1 MQNHSA
7 DKSETKNH
15 IPAGTAVSIYLS
27 SKQSIRIINH
37 EGGQVVDTWAFS
49 QANPS
54 EHLSMEHSRSAL
66 YKLWFEPGDT
76 LVSNHF
82 NPMLTIKND
91 TSPGM
96 HDTLHAACSKAS
108 YRFYGEGDNH
118 PNCQDNLFNALSEQG
133 LEPQSIPC
141 PWNVF
146 EHALVDE
153 KMKLSDLPASAQKGD
168 YIELIAEQDL
178 ILVCSACPSLVG
190 SISGERP
197 AGALL
202 DIID

>member
-1 MQNHSA
+1 M
-7 DKSETKNH
+7 DKSPRKKH
-15 IPAGTAVSIYLS
+15 IAAGTAVSIHLS
-27 SKQSIRIINH
+27 NKQTVRIINP

-49 QANPS
+49 RENPS

-76 LVSNHF
+76 LVSNSF
-82 NPMLTIKND
+82 NPMLTINND

-118 PNCQDNLFNALSEQG
+118 PNCQDNLINVLSEQG
-133 LEPQSIPC
+133 IDLQCIPC
-141 PWNVF
+141 PWNLF
-146 EHALVDE
+146 EHALVNE
-153 KMKLSDLPASAQKGD
+153 KMKLSDLPASAKKGD
-168 YIELIAEQDL
+168 YVELIAEQDL

-202 DIID
+202 EIIEQ